1 MPWATPSKPSPD
13 MKHFFHRFLSSV
25 KPRQLSGWLIPSIA
39 LLVAAFLI
47 AAFAYNFRGRS
58 AEHNAPEPAR
68 RLTVKEPFSGHLY
81 FNTEFG
87 QTDFSQALIR
97 AIDTARQRIDVAV
110 YSLDHPG
117 IRDALYR
124 AARRGVTVTLIL
136 SDKHA
141 AGQDAVLKD
150 MPSGMTRQVIA
161 TGSGNSGSMHD
172 KFMIVDSG
180 LPQATLFFG
189 SYNFTILQEK
199 FDPSF
204 LLETD
209 RPEIIAV
216 FTEEFNR
223 LGKGLNG
230 VAKTRAGVNPFAA
243 RIAYPEGYLEIWFG
257 PQGGSDGLRERLLG
271 LIKNAK
277 QNLSIMIWNLTDEG
291 VTEAIG
297 DRAGEGLS
305 INVLTDDTNVFGPD
319 SALPDLLARQK
330 TEKLASLEILT
341 DAKRN
346 AEIKNVFKQKDL
358 NSFLHHH
365 ALIADN
371 QTVLFG
377 TGNWSR
383 GGFYSNDESAMVSD
397 IPLLVESFQKTF
409 TANYDKAR

>member
-1 MPWATPSKPSPD
+1 MN
-13 MKHFFHRFLSSV
+13 HFFHRLRQGAWPV
-25 KPRQLSGWLIPSIA
+25 QLSGWFIPLVA
-39 LLVAAFLI
+39 LLVAAFLV

-58 AEHNAPEPAR
+58 GEHNMPEPAR
-68 RLTVKEPFSGHLY
+68 RLTVSEPFSGHIY

-87 QTDFSQALIR
+87 QTDFSQTLIG
-97 AIDTARQRIDVAV
+97 AIDDAHQRIDVAV

-136 SDKHA
+136 SDKHG

-150 MPSGMTRQVIA
+150 MPSGMTRHDIA

-180 LPQATLFFG
+180 LPQAKLFFG
-189 SYNFTILQEK
+189 SYNFTVLQEK

-209 RPEIIAV
+209 RSEIIAV
-216 FTEEFNR
+216 FAEEFDHLKN
-223 LGKGLNG
+223 GLNG
-230 VAKTRAGVNPFAA
+230 AAKTRAGVNPFAA
-243 RIAYPEGYLEIWFG
+243 RITYPEGYLEIWFG
-257 PQGGSDGLRERLLG
+257 PQEGNSGMRERLLG

-277 QNLSIMIWNLTDEG
+277 QNLSIMIWNLTDAG
-291 VTEAIG
+291 VAEAIG
-297 DRAGEGLS
+297 DRAGVGLP
-305 INVLTDDTNVFGPD
+305 INLLTDDTNVFGPD

-346 AEIKNVFKQKDL
+346 AEIKNVFKQNDL
-358 NSFLHHH
+358 NSFLHLHV
-365 ALIADN
+365 LIADN

-383 GGFYSNDESAMVSD
+383 SGFYSNDESAMVSD
-397 IPLLVESFQKTF
+397 IPFLVAAFQETQRLN
-409 TANYDKAR
+409 ASKAR